1 MFFIFIYFKAV
12 FSLCLFHLFFLYIIL
27 IIIIMFGEKKILL
40 WAPSSDKA
48 VMEAVR
54 ADLSCQRA
62 TPAPSPARS
71 GTTLSPAAVGRL

>member
-1 MFFIFIYFKAV
+1 
-12 FSLCLFHLFFLYIIL
+12 
-27 IIIIMFGEKKILL
+27 MFGEKKILL